1 MATYTTPLKTLIEQP
16 SQHRDDLTFKQRL
29 ELGRTVLFK
38 DMEYEFFNDLYRRD
52 FEMKFIR
59 FFYNKEIGFETE
71 GQFKFQLETW
81 LQINMP
87 YFNQLF
93 ESQLIKYDPLKNID
107 MRNIQDTKGE
117 TSEDRKTDNTEGRT
131 GSSTSETT
139 AKDTTQTTT
148 NTTAKDTTDTTSNTT
163 GQSNTTA
170 EFEHNTNSQ
179 TDSDGTS
186 KTTSKT
192 DTDTDAR
199 RIHSDTPDKRLQI
212 VDDNGVIQYASE
224 ITENSDITT
233 ANTTSDT
240 TTSDTTNTTTQAT
253 GTDTTQSTSSEGT
266 ETLSETNST
275 GLSDTNSE
283 TNSNSKT
290 TGSTKDDMIAS
301 LIGELKGQRLENMQA
316 QRFGKDGTITYQQMV
331 KELRQNFLRIERDI
345 FEEMTELF
353 MLIY

>member
-16 SQHRDDLTFKQRL
+16 SQYRDDLTFKQRL
-29 ELGRTVLFK
+29 ELGRAVLFK

-87 YFNQLF
+87 YFNELF

-107 MRNIQDTKGE
+107 MRNVQDTKGE

-139 AKDTTQTTT
+139 AKDTTET
-148 NTTAKDTTDTTSNTT
+148 TTDTN

-170 EFEHNTNSQ
+170 EFVNDTDSQ

-192 DTDTDAR
+192 DTDTEAR

-224 ITENSDITT
+224 ITENSDVTT

-240 TTSDTTNTTTQAT
+240 TTTDTTHTTTQAT
-253 GTDTTQSTSSEGT
+253 GTDTTQTTSSEDT
-266 ETLSETNST
+266 DTL
-275 GLSDTNSE
+275 SE

-290 TGSTKDDMIAS
+290 TGNTKDDMIAS

-316 QRFGKDGTITYQQMV
+316 QRFGKDGTITYQQMI